1 MINSIPP
8 NNKFD
13 NENEN
18 IIEINIDARHIKTSL
33 KLLVK

>member
-18 IIEINIDARHIKTSL
+18 IIEINIDARTL
-33 KLLVK
+33 KQA